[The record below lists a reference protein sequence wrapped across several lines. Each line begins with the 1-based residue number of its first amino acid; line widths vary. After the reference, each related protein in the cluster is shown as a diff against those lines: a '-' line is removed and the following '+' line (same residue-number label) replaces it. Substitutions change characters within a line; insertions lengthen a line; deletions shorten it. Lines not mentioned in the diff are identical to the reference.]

1 MNAKA
6 TSGHGAISS
15 VGGKHVGGPIETF
28 LAKQTAAKPFMSTAD
43 CVCTIAAWSDF
54 EDSAVKASA
63 TTEKPT
69 SNRQLPRRDW
79 Q

>member
-1 MNAKA
+1 MGQSPQWEVSMSAA
-6 TSGHGAISS
+6 QSR
-15 VGGKHVGGPIETF
+15 PF
-28 LAKQTAAKPFMSTAD
+28 WRKQTAAKPFMSTVD

-63 TTEKPT
+63 TAEKPT